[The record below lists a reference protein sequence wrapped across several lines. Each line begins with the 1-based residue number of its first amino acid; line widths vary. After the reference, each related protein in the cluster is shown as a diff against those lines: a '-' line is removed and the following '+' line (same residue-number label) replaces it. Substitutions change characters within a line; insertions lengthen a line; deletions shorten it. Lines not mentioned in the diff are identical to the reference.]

1 MKIDED
7 RNITIDISRDFVIQN
22 NSGINIISENG
33 MKFVLPYGKIQNSKE
48 QDCKII
54 KK

>member
-7 RNITIDISRDFVIQN
+7 RNITIEMSRDVVIEN

-33 MKFVLPYGKIQNSKE
+33 LKFVLPYEKIRNSQNNNNKLT
-48 QDCKII
+48 